1 MSVVLYL
8 VKQTRVASCKIALF
22 RVQKKS
28 LYYLFLDLGAQCSM
42 ELRNYAGVLQWCD
55 EGLKLL
61 PTDKKL
67 QELRATA
74 DKLKV
79 DIFMLTYSAFIALRL
94 KDVRIKLCVMCN

>member
-1 MSVVLYL
+1 
-8 VKQTRVASCKIALF
+8 
-22 RVQKKS
+22 
-28 LYYLFLDLGAQCSM
+28 M

-67 QELRATA
+67 LELRATA

-79 DIFMLTYSAFIALRL
+79 KMPTPTGVIM
-94 KDVRIKLCVMCN
+94 

>member
-1 MSVVLYL
+1 
-8 VKQTRVASCKIALF
+8 
-22 RVQKKS
+22 
-28 LYYLFLDLGAQCSM
+28 M

-79 DIFMLTYSAFIALRL
+79 EMPKDISMVTYSGLIAF
-94 KDVRIKLCVMCN
+94 KV